1 MKGQDTG
8 VTWAEAPQVAS
19 TRRRGGAH
27 DLQPLTPRGI
37 TTTHTTRDT
46 ESKVTSQC

>member
-8 VTWAEAPQVAS
+8 VTWVEAPQVAS

-27 DLQPLTPRGI
+27 DLDTAWYYYD
-37 TTTHTTRDT
+37 THHARY
-46 ESKVTSQC
+46 